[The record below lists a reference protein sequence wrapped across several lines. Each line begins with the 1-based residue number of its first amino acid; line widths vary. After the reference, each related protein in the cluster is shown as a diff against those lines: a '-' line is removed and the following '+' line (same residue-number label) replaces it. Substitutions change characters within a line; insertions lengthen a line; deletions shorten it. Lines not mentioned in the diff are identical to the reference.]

1 MATHECSFL
10 GGVHYQLLAYFS
22 GFVVPGA
29 QSLVFEDFQLVRRLQ
44 QRANSCKHI
53 HIYSS
58 PGAQRQL
65 GRGPKTP
72 GDSSQIHGS
81 LTHRR
86 KKNAAMR
93 HMAPMIAPG
102 SMTGSLPR

>member
-1 MATHECSFL
+1 MAICECTRL
-10 GGVHYQLLAYFS
+10 GDVHKQLFAYFS

-53 HIYSS
+53 HICGS
-58 PGAQRQL
+58 PEAQRQL
-65 GRGPKTP
+65 GRGLKTP
-72 GDSSQIHGS
+72 GERSQIDGS
-81 LTHRR
+81 LTHTR